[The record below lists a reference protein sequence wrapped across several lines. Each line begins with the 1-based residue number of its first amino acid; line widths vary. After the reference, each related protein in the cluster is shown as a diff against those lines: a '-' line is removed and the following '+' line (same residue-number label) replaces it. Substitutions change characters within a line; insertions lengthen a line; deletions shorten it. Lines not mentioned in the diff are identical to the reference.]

1 MPPVLLQIHDRI
13 WNRKPATY
21 TAIFRTDQG
30 DTITVVKQPPQ
41 AAFVGSSGRFIVATD
56 HVYACTAQAAPTCR
70 RARHSNGSFVITVGN
85 DNLVTDAIGPD
96 FFSADLSPFAIANL
110 EYLSG
115 NYTITQSDRT
125 LAGLPS
131 LCAAAVRKPG
141 TDTNLPTG
149 WTLCVA
155 ASGLIT
161 SGRIPLP
168 RGSNQGESFATFELT
183 TFTTTTDPSQFQLPT
198 NATVVDIATESQVVG
213 TAADR

>member
-21 TAIFRTDQG
+21 TAIFRTDRG

-41 AAFVGSSGRFIVATD
+41 AAFIGSSGRFIVATE

-110 EYLSG
+110 EYFSG
-115 NYTITQSDRT
+115 NYTITQSDQT
-125 LAGLPS
+125 LASLPS
-131 LCAAAVRKPG
+131 LCATAVRKPG
-141 TDTNLPTG
+141 TDTSLPTG

-155 ASGLIT
+155 TSGLIT
-161 SGRIPLP
+161 SGRIPLA
-168 RGSNQGESFATFELT
+168 GGSFATFELT
-183 TFTTTTDPSQFQLPT
+183 TFTSTADPSQFQLPI
-198 NATVVDIATESQVVG
+198 NATVVDIATGSQVVG
-213 TAADR
+213 TAVDR